1 MERIPDRLSVDKKT
15 DRDLYNEIEQ
25 EVFLEM
31 PRKDQFLFAMA
42 FGFKYQTRR
51 ELGTKEGFFLA
62 KDMGP
67 RDEALMNALAVVETG
82 SVAVL
87 ADRARVYQI
96 AEEYAHAGVKLL
108 HSQVTSEQ
116 HGSFYKRFERD
127 IFDMLEDQMESGL
140 RDR

>member
-1 MERIPDRLSVDKKT
+1 MAKIPDRLNIDKKT
-15 DRDLYNEIEQ
+15 DRELYDKIKE

-42 FGFKYQTRR
+42 FGFMYGTKR
-51 ELGTKEGFFLA
+51 ELGTKDGFFLA

-67 RDEALMNALAVVETG
+67 RDEALINALAVAETG

-87 ADRARVYQI
+87 SNRARVYQI
-96 AEEYAHAGVKLL
+96 AEEYAHAGIRLL
-108 HSQVTSEQ
+108 HDEVTSEE

-127 IFDMLEDQMESGL
+127 IFERLEGHM
-140 RDR
+140 

>member
-1 MERIPDRLSVDKKT
+1 MAKTPDRLSIDKRT
-15 DRDLYNEIEQ
+15 DRKLYDKIRQ

-42 FGFKYQTRR
+42 YGFIYKTKR

-67 RDEALMNALAVVETG
+67 QDEALINAVAVAETG

-87 ADRARVYQI
+87 ANKARVYQI
-96 AEEYAHAGVKLL
+96 AEEYAHAGIRLL
-108 HSQVTSEQ
+108 HDQVTSQ
-116 HGSFYKRFERD
+116 PGSFYKRFERD
-127 IFDMLEDQMESGL
+127 LFETLESHV
-140 RDR
+140 

>member
-1 MERIPDRLSVDKKT
+1 MNRIPDRLSVDKKT

-25 EVFLEM
+25 EVFLDM
-31 PRKDQFLFAMA
+31 PRKDQFLFAMSL
-42 FGFKYQTRR
+42 GFKYQTRR
-51 ELGTKEGFFLA
+51 ELGTREGFFLA

-67 RDEALMNALAVVETG
+67 RDEALINALAVVETG

-87 ADRARVYQI
+87 ADRAQVYQI

-116 HGSFYKRFERD
+116 PGSFYKRFEKD
-127 IFDMLEDQMESGL
+127 VFDMLEDQTQPELGDL
-140 RDR
+140 